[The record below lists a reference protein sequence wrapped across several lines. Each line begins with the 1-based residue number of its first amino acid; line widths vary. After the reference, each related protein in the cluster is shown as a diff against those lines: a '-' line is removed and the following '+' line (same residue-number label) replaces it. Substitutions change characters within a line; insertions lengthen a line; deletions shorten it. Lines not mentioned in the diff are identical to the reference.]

1 VRDLLV
7 PLLRLPAL
15 EPHLAALRPHGIVVR
30 RSRSYE
36 MSQTR
41 RFVSRF
47 FTEQWADET
56 LIAFS
61 RAPISCHIATHERK
75 IIGFAVADVTAR
87 GFFGPT
93 GVDPAYRGKGLGT
106 ALLLAALYGLR
117 ELGYVYGIIGWAG
130 PVSFYM
136 KTVNATPIEASVPGI
151 YSDLLDP
158 DE

>member
-1 VRDLLV
+1 MRDLLV
-7 PLLRLPAL
+7 PLLKLPAL

-41 RFVSRF
+41 RFILRF
-47 FTEQWADET
+47 FTEHWADEAE
-56 LIAFS
+56 LAFS
-61 RAPISCHIATHERK
+61 HMPISCYIATHERK
-75 IIGFAVADVTAR
+75 IVGFAVVDVTAR

-93 GVDPAYRGKGLGT
+93 GVDPAYRGRGLGT
-106 ALLLAALYGLR
+106 ALLIAALHGLR
-117 ELGYVYGIIGWAG
+117 ELGYVYGVIGWAG

-136 KTVNATPIEASVPGI
+136 KTVNAIPIEGSVPGI